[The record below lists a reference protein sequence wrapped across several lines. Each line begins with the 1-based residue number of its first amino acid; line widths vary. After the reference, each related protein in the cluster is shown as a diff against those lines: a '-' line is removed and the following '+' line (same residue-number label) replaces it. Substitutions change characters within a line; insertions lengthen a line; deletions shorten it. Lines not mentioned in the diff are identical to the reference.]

1 MLEFVYTGII
11 RYLQQLLD
19 RHKSVLVLKTLRK
32 LKAHKYQYIRMQ
44 NSIFYNINTNKIAKP
59 SQE

>member
-59 SQE
+59 IQE